1 MAVALELHMSLAQL
15 KQEMTP
21 EELWLWHAFFELRAD
36 EQAKEM
42 KKAKTRRR

>member
-1 MAVALELHMSLAQL
+1 MIVANELHMSLAQL

-36 EQAKEM
+36 EQAKEV
-42 KKAKTRRR
+42 KKAKSRRR